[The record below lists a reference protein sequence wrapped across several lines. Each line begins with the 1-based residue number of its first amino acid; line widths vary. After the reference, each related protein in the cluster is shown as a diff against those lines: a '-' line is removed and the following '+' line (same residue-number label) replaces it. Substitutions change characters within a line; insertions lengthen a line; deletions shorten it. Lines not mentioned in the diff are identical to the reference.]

1 MKTLTP
7 KDFTLYVDG
16 IKVSTYNDW
25 PLGDFQAYEW
35 LSLKNFGKK
44 ENTMEYMTNQM
55 LQRFMS
61 HMASQLTKIQITRKE
76 VEDEIKFC
84 KSDARFWEH
93 LPFWYGER
101 QIFRNDYVK
110 FSKLQQEVKYN
121 YLSNPRLQRMEK
133 VVTKLIELAQLDKEW
148 AYEDYLLNQYDPFY
162 RKCSKQAK
170 QKLKKLV
177 ELQHAIRKQK
187 SITKD

>member
-1 MKTLTP
+1 MSN
-7 KDFTLYVDG
+7 KDFALYVDG

-84 KSDARFWEH
+84 KSDAQFHNH

-148 AYEDYLLNQYDPFY
+148 AYEDYLLDRYDPFY
-162 RKCSKQAK
+162 RKRSKQAK

-177 ELQHAIRKQK
+177 ELQQAIRKQK
-187 SITKD
+187 SITKY